1 MSRHRN
7 SIREDLLVITKK
19 GMAPIMVEFAD
30 NAIQMH
36 QDRRY
41 KRGDHYPDR
50 NHREWLV
57 ERMNAQ
63 PLYLVAVLEIFD
75 NA

>member
-7 SIREDLLVITKK
+7 SIREDLLEITKK

-30 NAIQMH
+30 SAIQM
-36 QDRRY
+36 QKDR
-41 KRGDHYPDR
+41 KHGIDHYPDR
-50 NHREWLV
+50 NHREWL
-57 ERMNAQ
+57 EGKMKAQ
-63 PLYLVAVLEIFD
+63 PNFLVAVLEIFD